1 MLDRVTGLHVFARV
15 AALGSLTAAARAL
28 GMSQTMATKHMAA
41 LESRLGTRLLHRT
54 TRRLTLTEAGRND
67 LEAVERVLAE
77 LEEAD
82 RAAAAETVEVRG
94 TLRLNA
100 PVSFGIRWIAPLLPD
115 FAQRH
120 PQLTVDL
127 GLNDRHVDL
136 LEEGW
141 DVVVRIGNLKDST
154 MVARR
159 LAPCRT
165 VVCAAPDYLARHG
178 RPQTI
183 ADLARHN
190 CLGYTLSRTVGTDY
204 WSFGRD
210 RRVGIGVKGTL
221 KANNGRLL
229 ETLLDDRPEEAGE
242 PDREAA
248 EPAAA
253 AAGEA
258 AESVPPSM
266 SATRV
271 AFWQS
276 FADHDA
282 DRVSGERE
290 GGHRAGGS
298 RTVDLAGTRVPE
310 RQVGDGDRSQQV
322 QRLRQVRDRLPG
334 REQHPGGRQGAGHP
348 GTGNALDPDGSV
360 FQQSA

>member
-1 MLDRVTGLHVFARV
+1 MLDRVTSLRVFARV

-41 LESRLGTRLLHRT
+41 LESRLGIRLLHRT
-54 TRRLTLTEAGRND
+54 TRRLTLTEAGRNY
-67 LEAVERVLAE
+67 LEAVERILAE
-77 LEEAD
+77 IEEAD
-82 RAAAAETVEVRG
+82 RAATAETVEVRG

-100 PVSFGIRWIAPLLPD
+100 PVSFGIRWIAPLLPE
-115 FAQRH
+115 FARLH
-120 PQLTVDL
+120 PGLTVDL

-210 RRVGIGVKGTL
+210 GRVGIGVKGTL
-221 KANNGRLL
+221 KANNGDALVIAALAGQGIVYPPMFLVADEICRGRLIPL
-229 ETLLDDRPEEAGE
+229 LLDHETIELDGVFAAYPSDRRPPAKVRAIIEFL
-242 PDREAA
+242 A
-248 EPAAA
+248 ERFAP
-253 AAGEA
+253 
-258 AESVPPSM
+258 VPP
-266 SATRV
+266 
-271 AFWQS
+271 W
-276 FADHDA
+276 
-282 DRVSGERE
+282 ER
-290 GGHRAGGS
+290 A
-298 RTVDLAGTRVPE
+298 
-310 RQVGDGDRSQQV
+310 
-322 QRLRQVRDRLPG
+322 
-334 REQHPGGRQGAGHP
+334 
-348 GTGNALDPDGSV
+348 AL
-360 FQQSA
+360 